1 MTMTDKNDLVIDV
14 EGLKKSFK
22 GKPAVNGVSL
32 KVRRGDIFG
41 FLGPNGSGK
50 TTTIRMICGL
60 LTPDAGHGRCL
71 GHDLLTEAGR
81 IKQNTG
87 YMTQRFSLY
96 EDLTVRENLD
106 FIARMYGVLHRKETV
121 DECLTTIGLKDQQ
134 DKLAGTLS
142 GGWQQRLA
150 LAACLVHKPGLLLL
164 DEPTAGVDPRARC
177 DFWDRI
183 HELSSEGTTTL
194 VSTHYMDEAEHCNKL
209 AYIVSGE
216 LLTEGSPEEIVKE
229 SGLVTWIVTGP
240 DIWPLARELSGLP
253 GVAHVA
259 AFGASLHVSGYDEA
273 ALREGLKPFIDAKHR
288 FEFSKPG
295 LEDVFICLM
304 KQAGAGRMR

>member
-1 MTMTDKNDLVIDV
+1 MTGKNDLVIDV
-14 EGLKKSFK
+14 EGLEKSFK
-22 GKPAVNGVSL
+22 GKSAVNGVSL

-71 GHDLLTEAGR
+71 GYNLRTEPDW

-106 FIARMYGVLHRKETV
+106 FIARMYGMPHRKEAV
-121 DECLTTIGLKDQQ
+121 NECLASLGLKDQQ
-134 DKLAGTLS
+134 DKLSGTLS
-142 GGWQQRLA
+142 GGWKQRLA
-150 LAACLVHKPGLLLL
+150 LAACLIHKPELLLL

-209 AYIVSGE
+209 AYIVAGE
-216 LLTEGSPEEIVKE
+216 LLTEGEPEEIVKK

-240 DIWPLARELSGLP
+240 DIWKLSRELSGLP

-259 AFGASLHVSGYDEA
+259 AFGSSLHVSGYERYVLEDC
-273 ALREGLKPFIDAKHR
+273 LKPFMDAEHR
-288 FEFSKPG
+288 FELSKPD
-295 LEDVFICLM
+295 LEDVFISLM
-304 KQAGAGRMR
+304 KQAGAGRT

>member
-1 MTMTDKNDLVIDV
+1 MKNVNDLVINV
-14 EGLKKSFK
+14 EGLKKSFN
-22 GKPAVNGVSL
+22 GKPAVRGISL
-32 KVRRGDIFG
+32 KVRKGDIFG

-60 LTPDAGHGRCL
+60 LTPDAGHGRCM
-71 GHDLLTEAGR
+71 GHDLLTEPVR
-81 IKQNTG
+81 IKQNVG
-87 YMTQRFSLY
+87 YMTQQFSLY

-106 FIARMYGVLHRKETV
+106 FIARMYGVPHRKEAV
-121 DECLTTIGLKDQQ
+121 DDCFAAIGLDDRQEQ
-134 DKLAGTLS
+134 LAGTLS
-142 GGWQQRLA
+142 GGWKQRLA

-183 HELSSEGTTTL
+183 HELSSKGTTTL

-209 AYIVSGE
+209 AYIVAGE
-216 LLTEGSPEEIVKE
+216 LLTEGEPEEIVKK

-240 DIWPLARELSGLP
+240 DIWKLSRELSGLP

-259 AFGASLHVSGYDEA
+259 AFGSSLHVSGYERSVLEDC
-273 ALREGLKPFIDAKHR
+273 LKPFMNAEHR
-288 FEFSKPG
+288 FEFSKPD
-295 LEDVFICLM
+295 LEDVFISLM
-304 KQAGAGRMR
+304 KQTGAGRT